1 MQLFDVFAESS
12 FNAECY
18 IALQQLYQYIS
29 SSARFLESSAV
40 RKERWAELANE
51 FEQGLQL
58 LKDRAAPRTDGTIS
72 ANSLFAAL
80 RRNLPKTTYYVHDV
94 VTNQIPFTEQVQAE
108 LPGTNLSKGS
118 SGLGW
123 GGGAAI
129 GVKLAL
135 DKYDIST
142 KPALSAPKQKGQL
155 VCMVSGDGSFIFGV
169 PSAVY
174 WAQHKLSTPFLTM
187 YANCWLQNPVWHIG

>member
-18 IALQQLYQYIS
+18 IALQQLYQYVRS
-29 SSARFLESSAV
+29 SNILLNS
-40 RKERWAELANE
+40 AELRENRWIERANE
-51 FEQGLQL
+51 FKQGLTL
-58 LKDRAAPRTDGTIS
+58 LKERAAPRRDGTIS
-72 ANSLFAAL
+72 ADSLFAAL
-80 RRNLPKTTYYVHDV
+80 RRNLPRTTYYVHDV
-94 VTNQIPFTEQVQAE
+94 VTNQVSFTEQVQAE

-135 DKYDIST
+135 ENYDIGA
-142 KPALSAPKQKGQL
+142 KPALAAPKHEEQL
-155 VCMVSGDGSFIFGV
+155 VCMVSGDGSFMFGV

-174 WAQHKLSTPFLTM
+174 WAQHKLRTPFLSM
-187 YANCWLQNPVWHIG
+187 YANLWL